1 MKEQKFKKLLLLQKD
16 WQDESNFKIIEDSI
30 WEEIQFDAI
39 PILLEKIEETK
50 DKYTYSVSIP
60 LLSTP
65 YTYIRHGIIEIPIHL
80 NEKFLK
86 IFQEDLEQIHQ
97 IEQILHLK
105 YIQKNQY
112 YNKKQ

>member
-16 WQDESNFKIIEDSI
+16 WQDESSFKIIEDSI

-50 DKYTYSVSIP
+50 DKYIYNVSIP

-65 YTYIRHGIIEIPIHL
+65 NTYIKYGIIEIPIHL

-86 IFQEDLEQIHQ
+86 IFQEDLEQIQQ

-105 YIQKNQY
+105 YIQKIN
-112 YNKKQ
+112 NIIKKQ